1 MHKRRKRARKPAPY
15 AGQSAPPA
23 ERKPVTIGDWLNSA
37 PNARVTRNELMRWA
51 EGMTVMTRPDVIDM
65 LREYE
70 HLRRWRRTKAFFD
83 VSRSPIWQ
91 AIRRSMF
98 EKRDLATLSKEARD
112 KVRDKL
118 DEIEAEAATPPE
130 PEENPDA

>member
-1 MHKRRKRARKPAPY
+1 MHKRKQRQRAAPA
-15 AGQSAPPA
+15 ASSAP
-23 ERKPVTIGDWLNSA
+23 RKPVTIGDWLHAA

-70 HLRRWRRTKAFFD
+70 HLRRWRRTKQFFD
-83 VSRSPIWQ
+83 LSRSPIWQ

-98 EKRDLATLSKEARD
+98 EKRDLATLSQEARD
-112 KVRDKL
+112 KVRTKL
-118 DEIEAEAATPPE
+118 DEIEAEAGAPPE
-130 PEENPDA
+130 PEKEDDE

>member
-1 MHKRRKRARKPAPY
+1 MHKRRQRHRAAPAASSEP
-15 AGQSAPPA
+15 
-23 ERKPVTIGDWLNSA
+23 RKPVTIGDWLHAA

-70 HLRRWRRTKAFFD
+70 HLRRWRRTKQFFD
-83 VSRSPIWQ
+83 LSRSPIWQ

-98 EKRDLATLSKEARD
+98 EKRDLATLSQEARD
-112 KVRDKL
+112 KVRTKL
-118 DEIEAEAATPPE
+118 DEIEAEAGAPPE
-130 PEENPDA
+130 PEKEDDE